1 MSASLCAPPSM
12 FSAKPGAR
20 LSQTRPKPGRAAAGR
35 FEFDPAV
42 PSLGLTVDS
51 VRGPVDLVAVER
63 VLAGIAAPL
72 TKADLGYL
80 YAHLDRASAPL
91 DVVAAALGVRLDSVK
106 RELERHHPAHAAV
119 LTGGAR

>member
-12 FSAKPGAR
+12 FSAKPGER
-20 LSQTRPKPGRAAAGR
+20 LSQQHPKPGRPVGR

-51 VRGPVDLVAVER
+51 TRGPVDLVAVER

-72 TKADLGYL
+72 TRADLGYL
-80 YAHLDRASAPL
+80 YAHLDQASAPL

-106 RELERHHPAHAAV
+106 RELERHRATRAAT
-119 LTGGAR
+119 LAGGVR